1 MRNGRPRNFRA
12 NGIGIPRTGTER
24 VSESRGIRKRRG
36 GPRCRGGGRR
46 RRRGERFRVGVARLA
61 SRCAGTDLYA
71 RPAGSTTRERCLAG
85 CISYLFIG
93 GGRNRLAIP
102 ARARENGSPEPPFP
116 GFPPAAL
123 FLFRRTDGTSRARER
138 RPAGGSWSRSE
149 GGSDAGA
156 SAEPS
161 QGAGALRCLRI
172 ASSSAST
179 VSSLCHLPDS
189 PHRRYP
195 VPFLINVNPQ
205 SEFPLSIW
213 CS

>member
-1 MRNGRPRNFRA
+1 MG
-12 NGIGIPRTGTER
+12 
-24 VSESRGIRKRRG
+24 
-36 GPRCRGGGRR
+36 
-46 RRRGERFRVGVARLA
+46 GERFRVGVARLA

-93 GGRNRLAIP
+93 GGRNRLAAARSRRVHAKTGRP
-102 ARARENGSPEPPFP
+102 NLPSLVSARSLARSPLSFSALRRNERGGGGRARARR
-116 GFPPAAL
+116 PAA
-123 FLFRRTDGTSRARER
+123 
-138 RPAGGSWSRSE
+138 GSWSRSE

-189 PHRRYP
+189 PHRRCP

-205 SEFPLSIW
+205 SEFPLSIS